1 MTTTSTTIASGIAA
15 VIASPHLIEDPAQ
28 LAAYEIEG
36 MKPAAAVRPGTSEE
50 VAEVV
55 KFAAAAKLA
64 LVTCGARTK
73 LSMGMPPQRY
83 DLALDLS
90 RLDRV
95 VAYDPGDLTL
105 SVEAG
110 VPLAKLAEVLAKHG
124 QFLPLMV
131 PYLRSATVGG
141 TVASGVDAPLRQ
153 AYGTA
158 RDFILGMEFVTGE
171 GSLVKSGGRVVK
183 NVTGYD
189 LHKLM
194 AGAMGTLGAITK
206 INFRTFPRLG
216 SSRAFVAAFDG
227 AADALA
233 MRHRIGQSS
242 LSPLTLEILSPSAA
256 GLFSSDAAAR
266 IEPAPYDANVLSS
279 MHWTLT
285 AGFAGNDRVL
295 ERYGSDLGRMAR
307 ESGAVS
313 VKVLAENELS
323 GAFGRKREFVP
334 IALDSSPATT
344 IVKIGVLPRHMKDI
358 FAAAANAADAA
369 GLRWVAM
376 ARGVGVIYL
385 ALLPSD
391 RNDDSH
397 RRVAQF
403 TEKVLPAAAEA
414 GGHATI
420 PWCPSGWKTSLRV
433 WGLGRSDLPQ
443 MQKLKAVF
451 DPHNVFSPGR
461 FVGRL

>member
-1 MTTTSTTIASGIAA
+1 MTTTPATIASRIAA
-15 VIASPHLIEDPAQ
+15 VVASPHRIEDPAR
-28 LAAYEIEG
+28 LAPYAIDG

-50 VAEVV
+50 VAEIV

-64 LVTCGARTK
+64 LVVSGARTK
-73 LSMGMPPQRY
+73 LAMGMPPQRY
-83 DLALDLS
+83 DLALDFS

-95 VAYDPGDLTL
+95 IAYDPGDLTL
-105 SVEAG
+105 SVEAC
-110 VPLAKLAEVLAKHG
+110 VPLAKLAEVLAKHS

-131 PYLRSATVGG
+131 PYLHSATVGG

-171 GSLVKSGGRVVK
+171 GNLVKSGGRVVK
-183 NVTGYD
+183 NVAGYD
-189 LHKLM
+189 IHKLM

-206 INFRTFPRLG
+206 INFRTFPRPA

-233 MRHRIGQSS
+233 MRHRIAQSS

-256 GLFSSDAAAR
+256 DLFSSDAAAR
-266 IEPAPYDANVLSS
+266 IEPAPYDRSMLSS
-279 MHWTLT
+279 RHWALATS
-285 AGFAGNDRVL
+285 FAGNDRVL
-295 ERYGSDLGRMAR
+295 ERYAGNLDRLAQ

-313 VKVLAENELS
+313 VKVLAEDQLP

-334 IALDSSPATT
+334 IALASSPATT
-344 IVKIGVLPRHMKDI
+344 IVKIGILPHRMKDI
-358 FAAAANAADAA
+358 LAAAANAADEA

-385 ALLPSD
+385 AVLPSD
-391 RNDDSH
+391 CNDDSQ
-397 RRVAQF
+397 RRVTQL
-403 TEKVLPAAAEA
+403 TEKIFAIAAEA

-420 PWCPSGWKTSLRV
+420 PQCPSGWKTSLKI
-433 WGLGRSDLPQ
+433 WGLERGDFPQ
-443 MQKLKAVF
+443 MQKLKTVF
-451 DPHNVFSPGR
+451 DPHAVFSPGR
-461 FVGRL
+461 FIGRL